1 MSLFSLTIHVL
12 LPLVLFFFCIRYL
25 WIDKKI
31 NDFAHDF
38 GEDSLDWFPSTSSM
52 LIKFWCWNI
61 VKFIHDE
68 DKTDGY
74 YR

>member
-1 MSLFSLTIHVL
+1 MSLFSLLIHEL
-12 LPLVLFFFCIRYL
+12 LLLVLIFFFIRFI
-25 WIDKKI
+25 WIDKKKT
-31 NDFAHDF
+31 DFFHDF
-38 GEDSLDWFPSTSSM
+38 GEESLDWFPSTSSM

-61 VKFIHDE
+61 VKFIRDE